1 LRIFHSKKEK
11 RMDYQT
17 PGVYI
22 REIDSGPKPI
32 SSVATSTPG
41 FLGIFQFAPKP
52 DAIAISGSDGA
63 QQITGKLTPQLVD
76 KSGNFK
82 GDANEGTSQLTQSLG
97 FNRGNVKDVK
107 KYMEVFSIPTSGK
120 NGASFSKNDKKKT
133 VSVSYKSKTVE
144 VAQSVMSA
152 QGKVVTD
159 DDAAVEDLLNNLHQ
173 TFEMTTANPKS
184 ASDVLEA
191 YGFAFEGAAESALD
205 SEYSIPPFSVTNKT
219 EFFNWL
225 KMFFAQFIYDTDEAE
240 TYLGSAMDK
249 LEEEDDIVDALFDA
263 ATNVPSLAEKFSDFL
278 SQPSVFNYVSAVNG
292 FYDNGGGKCY
302 VYLMGT
308 ENLNV
313 SLRENQSDKLGL
325 YAFDDCEDIA
335 LMATPGLNPGH
346 QKELL
351 EHCEIRK
358 DRFAVLDGPLVSDGA
373 MPIPASQKG
382 FGALYVP
389 WFKVKKPSWYK
400 GKQSISVAGPNRR
413 KLVKTSSEEC
423 FVPPSGHI
431 CGIMSRVDGERGVHK
446 APANE
451 LVMGITGLSQTIN
464 RLEQGQYNDRG
475 INVIRNFKDRGVR
488 VWGARTLATRSNPEW
503 KYINVRRLFIMIEQS
518 IMLGSQ
524 WAVFEPNDQTLWQKL
539 TRDLKSYLL
548 RVWRSGAL
556 FGANPEEA
564 FYVKCDSETNP
575 REAVDAGQVN
585 VQIGISPVK
594 PAEFVIFTI
603 GQWDG
608 GNLIEEVE

>member
-1 LRIFHSKKEK
+1 MGLK
-11 RMDYQT
+11 
-17 PGVYI
+17 
-22 REIDSGPKPI
+22 
-32 SSVATSTPG
+32 
-41 FLGIFQFAPKP
+41 
-52 DAIAISGSDGA
+52 
-63 QQITGKLTPQLVD
+63 
-76 KSGNFK
+76 
-82 GDANEGTSQLTQSLG
+82 
-97 FNRGNVKDVK
+97 RGNVKNVK
-107 KYMEVFSIPTSGK
+107 KYLEIFNIPTSGK
-120 NGASFSKNDKKKT
+120 SGATFTKDEKKKVT
-133 VSVSYKSKTVE
+133 KVEYKGQTVE
-144 VAQSVMSA
+144 APQTVLDT
-152 QGKVVTD
+152 QGKVVTED
-159 DDAAVEDLLNNLHQ
+159 DSAVEDLLNNLHK
-173 TFEMTTANPKS
+173 TFELTKAAPKS

-191 YGFAFEGAAESALD
+191 YGFSFEGAKESALD

-225 KMFFAQFIYDTDEAE
+225 KTFFAQFVFDTEDIFQYIDTEAI
-240 TYLGSAMDK
+240 GDD
-249 LEEEDDIVDALFDA
+249 EDDLVDALIDA
-263 ATNVPSLAEKFSDFL
+263 INSVPGLADKFSEFL
-278 SQPSVFNYVSAVNG
+278 SQPSVFNFVSAVNG

-308 ENLNV
+308 ENLKI
-313 SLRENQSDKLGL
+313 SLRENQADKFGL

-335 LMATPGLNPGH
+335 LMATPGLEADH
-346 QKELL
+346 QRELL

-358 DRFAVLDGPLVSDGA
+358 DRFAVLDGPIVSDGA

-389 WFKVKKPSWYK
+389 WFKVKKPSWFN
-400 GKQSISVAGPNRR
+400 GSQNISVKGPNRR
-413 KLVKTSSEEC
+413 KLVKASSDEC

-475 INVIRNFKDRGVR
+475 INVVRNFKDRGVR

-539 TRDLKSYLL
+539 TRDLRSYLL
-548 RVWRSGAL
+548 RVWKSGAL
-556 FGANPEEA
+556 FGASPEEA
-564 FYVKCDSETNP
+564 FYVKCDNETNP
-575 REAVDAGQVN
+575 REAIDAGQVN
-585 VQIGISPVK
+585 V
-594 PAEFVIFTI
+594 
-603 GQWDG
+603 
-608 GNLIEEVE
+608 